1 MNGTL
6 NITQIGFTPFSLFLF
21 LSSSLFPPSS
31 SLFERTRS
39 ASARRRQCRGG
50 GASRRCRQC
59 RRYMVV
65 RSVGR
70 DQHVKSP
77 FSSMRLVE
85 SFLAVY
91 YTSQVLFIRQLPTN
105 FSAITVGACNRPQP
119 LLACDANPGVNFSL
133 GSGTERN
140 PPGFRR

>member
-1 MNGTL
+1 M
-6 NITQIGFTPFSLFLF
+6 S
-21 LSSSLFPPSS
+21 
-31 SLFERTRS
+31 
-39 ASARRRQCRGG
+39 
-50 GASRRCRQC
+50 
-59 RRYMVV
+59 
-65 RSVGR
+65 
-70 DQHVKSP
+70 KSP

-133 GSGTERN
+133 AGVPGGETPGSLLYQLR
-140 PPGFRR
+140 